1 MFVSLRSGLFV
12 TDVFW
17 WHVMS
22 LATTSRSDAPTIYA
36 WNGQIYRG
44 SIALPPLEDG
54 RINCGWIWG
63 NARRH
68 NPITG
73 LGETREIR
81 RRPEILSLNIRLLKP
96 RNARKGFRA
105 FPRRWSSIAYARKLI
120 FFNRDHEYCATLIIV
135 CAIVHYTIGSN
146 NMIFRKLN

>member
-96 RNARKGFRA
+96 RNAREGYSVPFRDDDPLSHTHVNWY
-105 FPRRWSSIAYARKLI
+105 FSIEI
-120 FFNRDHEYCATLIIV
+120 TSIV
-135 CAIVHYTIGSN
+135 QHWLSFAQSYITPL
-146 NMIFRKLN
+146 RLK